1 MPDEEGKA
9 KYSAQDAV
17 DLYIKNGHTI
27 FDRNL
32 GQKLTNLAGMVHAK
46 YSDDPLYHLL
56 TTYFGDV
63 TLDKLIKP
71 SLITSYD
78 ITERRAVFFTSADAR
93 TDSIYNFYVKD
104 VARATSAAPTY
115 FAPAHIQSL
124 NGQLFALVDGGM
136 FANNPALCAY
146 AEARSLE
153 FSKFFNDP
161 GKKDKPSAA
170 DMIIVSMGTGSVKKR
185 YRYDE
190 FKNAGELKWLEP
202 VIDIL
207 MSGNSETVAYQ
218 LTQMYLTLD
227 PENQKN
233 YHRMEPDL
241 KEACSE
247 MDIATT
253 ENVNNLYQA
262 GLSFVHD
269 NKSLLEQIADSLLEN
284 D

>member
-1 MPDEEGKA
+1 
-9 KYSAQDAV
+9 
-17 DLYIKNGHTI
+17 
-27 FDRNL
+27 
-32 GQKLTNLAGMVHAK
+32 
-46 YSDDPLYHLL
+46 
-56 TTYFGDV
+56 
-63 TLDKLIKP
+63 
-71 SLITSYD
+71 
-78 ITERRAVFFTSADAR
+78 
-93 TDSIYNFYVKD
+93 
-104 VARATSAAPTY
+104 
-115 FAPAHIQSL
+115 
-124 NGQLFALVDGGM
+124 M

-146 AEARSLE
+146 AEARSLQ

-185 YRYDE
+185 YRYDD

-218 LTQMYLTLD
+218 LTQMYLTLHS
-227 PENQKN
+227 ENQKN

-247 MDIATT
+247 MDIATK

-269 NKSLLEQIADSLLEN
+269 NKSLLEQIAESLLEN

>member
-1 MPDEEGKA
+1 ME
-9 KYSAQDAV
+9 
-17 DLYIKNGHTI
+17 
-27 FDRNL
+27 
-32 GQKLTNLAGMVHAK
+32 KLTNVAGMVHAK
-46 YSDDPLYHLL
+46 YSDDPLYELL
-56 TTYFGDV
+56 NIYFGDT

-78 ITERRAVFFTSADAR
+78 ISERRAVFFTSADAR
-93 TDSIYNFYVKD
+93 TDNIYNFYVKD

-115 FAPAHIQSL
+115 FSPAHIQSL
-124 NGQLFALVDGGM
+124 NGQMFALVDGGM

-161 GKKDKPSAA
+161 SKKDKPSAA
-170 DMIIVSMGTGSVKKR
+170 DMIIVSLGTGSVKKR
-185 YRYDE
+185 YRYDD
-190 FKNAGELKWLEP
+190 FKNVGELKWLEP

-233 YHRMEPDL
+233 YHRLEPDL

-247 MDIATT
+247 MDIASK

-269 NKSLLEQIADSLLEN
+269 NKWLLEQIAESILAN